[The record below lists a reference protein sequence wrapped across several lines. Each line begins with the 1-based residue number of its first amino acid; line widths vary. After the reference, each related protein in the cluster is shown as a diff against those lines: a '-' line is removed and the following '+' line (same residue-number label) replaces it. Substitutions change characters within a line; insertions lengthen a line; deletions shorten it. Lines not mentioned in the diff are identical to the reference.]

1 MSNSSLSVVAVLL
14 QWSAVAWESC
24 KIGILNCWSHIV
36 FPNPFLEIT
45 ACFLAQVPPSKSK
58 NHPGSKT
65 TQDKGPTLLHWCLVS
80 HNALISFEIMYLC
93 LPWVSLVEHL
103 HKPPS
108 LSWTEE
114 LIVSLA
120 LGCFPWSGGRRAG
133 SFMRC
138 RGDRSTWTTL
148 CCVRVSRETT
158 AALCWHWWG
167 IC

>member
-1 MSNSSLSVVAVLL
+1 M
-14 QWSAVAWESC
+14 
-24 KIGILNCWSHIV
+24 
-36 FPNPFLEIT
+36 EIA
-45 ACFLAQVPPSKSK
+45 ACFLAQVPQSKSK

-65 TQDKGPTLLHWCLVS
+65 TQNKGPALLHWCLVS

-93 LPWVSLVEHL
+93 LPWVSLVEYS

-120 LGCFPWSGGRRAG
+120 LGCFPWSQGRRAG

-138 RGDRSTWTTL
+138 QGDRSTWTIL
-148 CCVRVSRETT
+148 CCVRVSRET
-158 AALCWHWWG
+158 AGALCWQSRGFAREQASVDSCQFCSLWCEAG
-167 IC
+167 CAGLLACG